1 MPGIHPFRLL
11 VAYDG
16 SSFGGDMIEDLRNAG
31 VPAGSRVLVV
41 SVAERWLPPPSVYE
55 AVTTPAVARN
65 EKQAERIA
73 MRGACQI
80 AAQHPEW
87 TVEHEGHTGSPARVI
102 VRRAREWGA
111 ELVVAGSLGHG
122 AIEGV
127 LLGSVSRKIAN
138 EAPCS
143 VRISRG
149 RRPPDGLLRLI
160 LAYDANPGA
169 AKAADALAAR
179 PWPGGT
185 EVQVVAAAGFG
196 GSPLGECRL
205 PVDQRRVEALL
216 APAVEALGAAGL
228 TVRTTIEEA
237 DPRELLVH
245 EAVRLD
251 AHCIF
256 AGCNDHTIVDR
267 LLLGTVS
274 NALISRAPCAVE
286 VVR

>member
-16 SSFGGDMIEDLRNAG
+16 SSFGGDMIEDLRYAG
-31 VPAGSRVLVV
+31 VPSGSQVLVV

-55 AVTTPAVARN
+55 AVTTPGVARN
-65 EKQAERIA
+65 EKQAERMA

-80 AAQHPEW
+80 AAKHPEW
-87 TVEHEGHTGSPARVI
+87 TIEHEGHSGSPARVI
-102 VRRAREWGA
+102 VQRAREWGA
-111 ELVVAGSLGHG
+111 DLVVAGSLGHG

-149 RRPPDGLLRLI
+149 WRLPDRLRLV

-169 AKAADALAAR
+169 GKAADALAAR
-179 PWPGGT
+179 VWPGGT
-185 EVQVVAAAGFG
+185 SVQVVAATGFG

-216 APAVEALGAAGL
+216 APAVESLVAAGL
-228 TVRTTIEEA
+228 TVRTTIEAA
-237 DPRELLVH
+237 DPRELLVQ
-245 EAVRLD
+245 EAARLD

-256 AGCNDHTIVDR
+256 AGCNDHTIIDR

-274 NALISRAPCAVE
+274 NALISRAPCAME